1 MLAGARTN
9 VIDIDAFTNSK
20 VKVYFTKENHYME
33 INENK
38 LCSELRRWIREET
51 PGKQTVTIRLA
62 FSQDHKE
69 AVRSLGNIGMTIES
83 GGPGVVVATSDGE
96 SVMKASRLSW
106 VTKIDLPQPLN
117 MKSKL
122 SKT

>member
-1 MLAGARTN
+1 
-9 VIDIDAFTNSK
+9 
-20 VKVYFTKENHYME
+20 ME

-38 LCSELRRWIREET
+38 ICSELRRWIREEAL
-51 PGKQTVTIRLA
+51 GKRTVTIRLA
-62 FSQDHKE
+62 FSQDYKE
-69 AVRSLGNIGMTIES
+69 AVRALGKIGMTIES
-83 GGPGVVVATSDGE
+83 SGPSLIVAASDGD

-122 SKT
+122 IKP

>member
-1 MLAGARTN
+1 
-9 VIDIDAFTNSK
+9 
-20 VKVYFTKENHYME
+20 ME

-51 PGKQTVTIRLA
+51 PGKRTVTIRLA

-69 AVRSLGNIGMTIES
+69 AVRALGNIGMIIES
-83 GGPGVVVATSDGE
+83 SGPSVIVATSDGE